1 MKMPFLKTILVF
13 VLSATASV
21 HALPLNLAAP
31 TPNLGALDRDGTLL
45 TVDDLREA
53 DFGGGLRF
61 PVRWVYRSSVQ
72 ANNPY
77 GWAGFT
83 VPLLESRAV
92 KRTGI
97 LIEVTMLSGE
107 VEYFTLQPNQA
118 PAVWK
123 SNDTQWTGVED
134 GTKFTITR
142 WDGWEIEFRNGLI
155 YRLKT
160 DDNRTLRWESDT
172 TDPSLVTRIYEPQTN
187 NTVVT
192 VGLSND
198 PLEMMGSSTLRGAR
212 TLTVNGDA
220 YTLSYDGGTLKDIAF
235 PDGRKTQWRF
245 ESVAGNG
252 KRLTLTQ
259 ETGWWRSWVFDA
271 TSRRVKTD
279 DYWNYTITGGE
290 PAEDGVVYNRPTVER
305 TRVAT
310 GENEKWI
317 YEASNS
323 IRKAKDVL
331 GNELISYKY
340 QTVGK
345 LYNKTF
351 KLERKAMGTATPVV
365 TWRGVYD
372 AATGDLISSFDAFD
386 NQTAYAYERFSAAN
400 EFQPPKK
407 VTITDPLGRARV
419 IERDIEGNVIEVVD
433 PAGVKRKLEYDSRR
447 RLTRVKNATNQVLL
461 RFVYGDKDEVLEQY
475 DALDNKTSFEY
486 ITHLGELLLKKV
498 TTPEGRVSELFY
510 DTKGRLTK
518 LKSSSGAEW
527 SYTYAGDWSEV
538 AKIIDPLNAETNFE
552 YDTRLN
558 RIKVTDALSRV
569 TLTAYDDLDLPSEV
583 TDALGQKTQIEN
595 NGNGDMKKLTDA
607 RNNAYNLAWE
617 EEGMRKSLQWPDA
630 AKQSSEYDANGDLSV
645 WKAKGNAGNVTISRN
660 AAAELTARSWTAGT
674 ESGSASITRNAAGQT
689 TAATATT
696 LGMTIDQALT
706 YDADGRVASLAQT
719 YGGTTRTAS
728 ATYDLAG
735 RLATITYP
743 AGFVVGYEYNKDGQ
757 IASIKKGGTA
767 LATYAYDVAGR
778 LATRTL
784 ANGVVSTY
792 SYDAANRLDSIVVA
806 NGATVLWAER
816 YGYNAA
822 GERIFTLKGA
832 TGTVGDGYWLD
843 ATSQLRG
850 VKYGSP
856 NAALGYASQ
865 NGQTDASEWQYD
877 AVGNRLAQLGSAATT
892 YVANTINQYTT
903 VLSVPTVAYSA
914 RGDLTQFGDW
924 NYVYDATGNLI
935 RAHNTQSNRLAKYGR
950 DFSGHRA
957 VEDVDGTKTVYFNWD
972 TNPLEAWQVAS
983 STSSSTIYEPGID
996 QPLAEIGN
1004 SGSVA
1009 FFYEQDWLGNV
1020 VLLTNAQG
1028 QVSESYS
1035 YDVWGKVTAK
1045 DGAGQ
1050 PVQTPQ
1056 SRFLFTGREFDT
1068 ETGLYHYRARAYS
1081 AELGRFLQTDP
1092 IDFDAGDVNLFRY
1105 VGNQPMDFIDAFGLA
1120 EHISG
1125 ARNSTRNAHE
1135 QGQARQKAAA
1145 DRKAATPQKTK
1156 VGNTPYNRKTDP
1168 GYFKGPKSK
1177 GGSGLALL
1185 LLLLELQI
1193 DDWLGPEI
1201 DPCNPPMV

>member
-1 MKMPFLKTILVF
+1 MKMPFLKTII
-13 VLSATASV
+13 VLLLSPTVSL
-21 HALPLNLAAP
+21 HALPLNLSAP

-107 VEYFTLQPNQA
+107 MEYFSLQANQS

-160 DDNRTLRWESDT
+160 DDNRTLRWESDA

-187 NTVVT
+187 NTVLT

-220 YTLSYDGGTLKDIAF
+220 YTLSYEGGTLKDISF

-245 ESVAGNG
+245 ESVSGNG

-279 DYWNYTITGGE
+279 DYWDYTITGGE

-351 KLERKAMGTATPVV
+351 KFERKAMGTATPVV

-372 AATGDLISSFDAFD
+372 SATGDLISSFDALD
-386 NQTAYAYERFSAAN
+386 NQTAYAYERFPAAN
-400 EFQPPKK
+400 EFQSPKK

-419 IERDIEGNVIEVVD
+419 IERDIQGNVIEVVD
-433 PAGVKRKLEYDSRR
+433 AAGVKRKLEYDSRR
-447 RLTRVKNATNQVLL
+447 RLTRVKNATNQVLTRL
-461 RFVYGDKDEVLEQY
+461 VYGDKDEVLEQY

-486 ITHLGELLLKKV
+486 VAHLGEPLLKKF

-538 AKIIDPLNAETNFE
+538 AKIIDPLNAETNYE

-558 RIKVTDALSRV
+558 RIKVTDALDRV
-569 TLTAYDDLDLPSEV
+569 TQTAYDDLDLPAEV
-583 TDALGQKTQIEN
+583 TDALAQKTRFEN

-617 EEGMRKSLQWPDA
+617 EEGLRKSLQWPDA
-630 AKQSSEYDANGDLSV
+630 AKQNNEYDANGDLSV
-645 WKAKGNAGNVTISRN
+645 WKAKGNAGVVTISRN
-660 AAAELTARSWTAGT
+660 TASEFTGRTWTAAS
-674 ESGSASITRNAAGQT
+674 ESGSASITRNADGQVT
-689 TAATATT
+689 SASATT
-696 LGMTIDQALT
+696 LGMTIDQSLT
-706 YDADGRVASLAQT
+706 HDADGRVDSLAQT

-735 RLATITYP
+735 RLSTLTYP
-743 AGFVVGYEYNKDGQ
+743 AGFVIGYEYNKDGQ
-757 IASIKKGGTA
+757 MTAIKKGGTA
-767 LATYAYDVAGR
+767 LATYAYDTAGR

-784 ANGVVSTY
+784 ANGVLSTY
-792 SYDAANRLDSIVVA
+792 TYDAANRLDSIVVS

-850 VKYGSP
+850 VKYGSA
-856 NAALGYASQ
+856 NAALAFASQ
-865 NGQTDASEWQYD
+865 SGHTLAGAWEYD
-877 AVGNRLAQLGSAATT
+877 AVGNRVDSNEGSAATT
-892 YVANTINQYTT
+892 YAANTNNQYTT
-903 VLSVPTVAYSA
+903 VSTTSAVAYSA
-914 RGDLTQFGDW
+914 RGDLTQFGNW
-924 NYVYDATGNLI
+924 NYTYDATGNLI

-957 VEDVDGTKTVYFNWD
+957 VKDVDGTKVVYFNWG
-972 TNPLEAWQVAS
+972 TNPLEAWQVS
-983 STSSSTIYEPGID
+983 NSTASSTIYEPGID

-1004 SGSVA
+1004 SGNVA

-1056 SRFLFTGREFDT
+1056 SRFLFTGREFDS

-1081 AELGRFLQTDP
+1081 TELGRFLQTDP
-1092 IDFDAGDVNLFRY
+1092 IDFAGGDGNLFRY
-1105 VGNQPMDFIDAFGLA
+1105 VSNNPINLWDPWGLCDQNFWTKPSTIAGFVSVGLGLA
-1120 EHISG
+1120 AIPTPVTTPLG
-1125 ARNSTRNAHE
+1125 FAIAGT
-1135 QGQARQKAAA
+1135 GFFAA
-1145 DRKAATPQKTK
+1145 
-1156 VGNTPYNRKTDP
+1156 G
-1168 GYFKGPKSK
+1168 FS
-1177 GGSGLALL
+1177 
-1185 LLLLELQI
+1185 
-1193 DDWLGPEI
+1193 LGMSAI
-1201 DPCNPPMV
+1201 GM